1 MMKKTFLNTIM
12 ASAYMSTFLQF
23 ISLYLNQPIN
33 VKLIYTSF
41 IIIAI
46 VYLIFK
52 YLEHIIESNKA
63 NSPVDSSAPLKKTSS
78 VKSAVKI
85 KKSELLKSIQLLK
98 DKIKKS

>member
-1 MMKKTFLNTIM
+1 M

-46 VYLIFK
+46 IYLIFK
-52 YLEHIIESNKA
+52 YLEHIIESNKT
-63 NSPVDSSAPLKKTSS
+63 NSPVDSSCVKKTSS